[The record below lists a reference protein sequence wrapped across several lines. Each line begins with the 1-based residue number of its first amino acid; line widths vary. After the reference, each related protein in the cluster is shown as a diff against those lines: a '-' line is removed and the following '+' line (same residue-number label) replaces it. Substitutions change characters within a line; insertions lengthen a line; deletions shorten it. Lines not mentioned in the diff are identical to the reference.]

1 MNRTKQIAILSGTLA
16 LLFLLAIGGV
26 YVFGR
31 DSSTTTANPTRSIG
45 PLDLGPVI
53 ATVDGQPIYLGEA
66 KARVDGLTTMH
77 GDLSSGLGE
86 GWHDLVLDSLVS
98 DKVQLAQ
105 AKTLGIEVTDGDIQ
119 SAVADVTAVL
129 GEGQTLDAWLVDR
142 GISYAE
148 FVRRIELQIVGS
160 RVMAAVTED
169 VTVTGEEIRDYYRA
183 NPTEFQGA
191 DGHVSALLEVRNS
204 IRDSLLKQKQEEAY
218 AAWLAKAKSDADVE
232 VVIDDWW
239 KDLT

>member
-1 MNRTKQIAILSGTLA
+1 MNRTKQIAILSGALA

-31 DSSTTTANPTRSIG
+31 DSSATTATATRSIE

-98 DKVQLAQ
+98 DKVQLAE
-105 AKTLGIEVTDGDIQ
+105 AKTLGIEVTDADIQ

-129 GEGQTLDAWLVDR
+129 GEGQTLDAWLIDR

-169 VTVTGEEIRDYYRA
+169 VAVTGEEIRDYYRQ

-204 IRDSLLKQKQEEAY
+204 IRDSLLKQKQEGVY
-218 AAWLAKAKSDADVE
+218 AAWLEKAKSNADVE
-232 VVIDDWW
+232 VVIEDWW

>member
-1 MNRTKQIAILSGTLA
+1 MSRTKQIAILSGALA

-31 DSSTTTANPTRSIG
+31 DSSATTVTATRSVE

-98 DKVQLAQ
+98 DKVQLAE
-105 AKTLGIEVTDGDIQ
+105 AETLGIEVTDADIQ

-148 FVRRIELQIVGS
+148 FVRRIELQIVAS

-169 VTVTGEEIRDYYRA
+169 VTVTGEEIRDYYRE
-183 NPTEFQGA
+183 NPIEFQGA
-191 DGHVSALLEVRNS
+191 DGHVSALLEVRQS
-204 IRDSLLKQKQEEAY
+204 IRASLLKQAKEEAY
-218 AAWLAKAKSDADVE
+218 AAWLEKAKSDADVE
-232 VVIDDWW
+232 VVKQDWW
-239 KDLT
+239 KDLA